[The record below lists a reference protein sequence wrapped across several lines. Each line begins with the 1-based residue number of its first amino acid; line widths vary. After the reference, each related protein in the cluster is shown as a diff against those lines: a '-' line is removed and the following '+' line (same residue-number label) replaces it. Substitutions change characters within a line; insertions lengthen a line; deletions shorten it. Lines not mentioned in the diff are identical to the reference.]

1 MPNWKKLIVSG
12 SDATLNSLNVTNAI
26 TASYFTGDGS
36 ALTNIPTGDS
46 FPYTGSA
53 IISGSLVVTGSVTAT
68 EYKVDNGVG
77 TPTLTS
83 ANSIILSGSEAVKI
97 KGASLR
103 LESFTNAQ
111 TSSLS
116 SQDGDIIYNSDRD
129 KILFYTGST
138 WRHLVTAGDDIPIEN
153 VPSASYAIT
162 ASYALNAGGGAGVGF
177 PFSGSAV
184 ITGSLQVSSFV
195 SASSI
200 TGSFSGDGSGLTNIT
215 VNQSATVVDT
225 FTNADAH
232 TVNHGFNTQNLI
244 VNVYDENSDLFL
256 PQRVRLTDNNSIAL
270 TFATSS
276 TGKVVIAKGGHI
288 VSGSQEV
295 SEIATVTQTFT
306 NVSFVSAS
314 HNFDSRN
321 VLVQVYDNNNFQII
335 PNSIELPDTNT
346 AVVGFSTNKSGTV
359 VVAKGGHIISGSIN
373 FTELT
378 GIPENILSSSGTTY
392 TVSGSFIPS
401 NNETFDLGSSTKR
414 FRDLY
419 LSGSSIYL
427 DNTRL
432 KITGSGHVE
441 VVGHNGTRRDFI
453 ANSIRLGDGSS
464 DLHLSQHSGKLLLHH
479 TSSTA
484 PLEMIVTASFA
495 QTASYALNAAGDGFP
510 FTGSAQ
516 ITGSLGVTGSITA
529 TTFYGDG
536 SNLTGVSGGG
546 GSVVET
552 ATVVDNFSNA
562 TSHTATHNFNTKNV
576 LVQVYTS
583 NDELIIPSSILT
595 NTVNTVRVTFPEALT
610 GRVVVAKGGHVVS
623 GSGGGGGDSSSAG
636 ILKHAKTLTDNI
648 TVEDNYNALLI
659 SPVSFDC
666 TVSVS
671 DGADLHIIS
680 F

>member
-12 SDATLNSLNVTNAI
+12 SDATLNSLNVNNAV
-26 TASYFTGDGS
+26 TASAFRST
-36 ALTNIPTGDS
+36 
-46 FPYTGSA
+46 
-53 IISGSLVVTGSVTAT
+53 
-68 EYKVDNGVG
+68 NGVG

-83 ANSIILSGSEAVKI
+83 ANSLILSGSEAVKI

-103 LESFTNAQ
+103 LEAFTNAQ
-111 TSSLS
+111 TSSLT

-129 KILFYTGST
+129 KVLFYTGST
-138 WRHLVTAGDDIPIEN
+138 WKHLVAAGDSISIAQ

-162 ASYALNAGGGAGVGF
+162 ASYALNAGGGEGAGF
-177 PFSGSAV
+177 PFTGDAV
-184 ITGSLQVSSFV
+184 ITGSLLVSTHI

-200 TGSFSGDGSGLTNIT
+200 TGSFSGDGSGLTGIT
-215 VNQSATVVDT
+215 VNQSATVTDNFSNVELH
-225 FTNADAH
+225 N
-232 TVNHGFNTQNLI
+232 VSHGFNTQNVI
-244 VNVYDENSDLFL
+244 VNVYDQNNDLFL
-256 PQRVRLTDNNSIAL
+256 PQRVRLTDNNNIAL

-288 VSGSQEV
+288 VSGSQQV
-295 SEIATVTQTFT
+295 SEIATVTQDFT
-306 NVSFVSAS
+306 SVTFVSAS
-314 HNFDSRN
+314 HNFNTRN
-321 VLVQVYDNNNFQII
+321 VIVQVYDENNFQII
-335 PNSIELPDTNT
+335 PNSISLPDVNT

-359 VVAKGGHIISGSIN
+359 VAAKGGHIVSGSI
-373 FTELT
+373 TYSELT
-378 GIPENILSSSGTTY
+378 NVPQNILSASNNIY

-401 NNETFDLGSSTKR
+401 NNQIYDLGSPTKR

-441 VVGHNGTRRDFI
+441 LIGHNGTRRDFI
-453 ANSIRLGDGSS
+453 ANSIRVGNGAS
-464 DLHLSQHSGKLLLHH
+464 DLVLSKHSNKLLLHH
-479 TSSTA
+479 SGSTA
-484 PLEMIVTASFA
+484 PLEMLVTASFA

-516 ITGSLGVTGSITA
+516 ITGSLGVTGSISA
-529 TTFYGDG
+529 TTYYGDG
-536 SNLTGVSGGG
+536 SNLTGVSGAG

-576 LVQVYTS
+576 LVQVYTT

-595 NTVNTVRVTFPEALT
+595 NTVNTIRVTFPEAVS

-623 GSGGGGGDSSSAG
+623 GSGGGAGDASAAG
-636 ILKHAKTLTDNI
+636 ILKHAKTLTSNI

-666 TVSVS
+666 TVSVN